1 MSVEETMRT
10 VLIRGAQRYR
20 DGEITMGE
28 FEQGLILAIAE
39 SPYGPEKQEDL
50 KWLAVKLT
58 SKS

>member
-1 MSVEETMRT
+1 MPESMKTI
-10 VLIRGAQRYR
+10 LIRGAERYQY
-20 DGEITMGE
+20 GEISMDE

-50 KWLAVKLT
+50 GWLAERLT

>member
-1 MSVEETMRT
+1 MRT